1 MKLKELIQSVSKDI
15 EILDTYTRKS
25 IFGMNID
32 YVFFKIRSHY
42 YLVSKSVGYF
52 EGYLYV
58 LTEQTPDGSKDIS
71 RPKVFEEIE
80 LKEYI
85 KRLVILEN

>member
-1 MKLKELIQSVSKDI
+1 MTLKELIQSISKDI
-15 EILDTYTRKS
+15 EILNSYTRKS

-32 YVFFKIRSHY
+32 YVFFKIGNRY
-42 YLVSKSVGYF
+42 YLVSKSEDYF
-52 EGYLYV
+52 IAHLYV

-71 RPKVFEEIE
+71 RPKVFKEKE

-85 KRLVILEN
+85 KKLLILEN

>member
-1 MKLKELIQSVSKDI
+1 MKLKELIESISNDI
-15 EILDTYTRKS
+15 EILETYTRKS

-42 YLVSKSVGYF
+42 YLVSESVM
-52 EGYLYV
+52 YV
-58 LTEQTPDGSKDIS
+58 LTEQTADGSKDIS
-71 RPKVFEEIE
+71 RPNIFEEIG

-85 KRLVILEN
+85 KKLLILEN

>member
-1 MKLKELIQSVSKDI
+1 MTLKELIQSISRDI

-32 YVFFKIRSHY
+32 YVFFKIGNHY
-42 YLVSKSVGYF
+42 YLVSKSESPIYV
-52 EGYLYV
+52 YV
-58 LTEQTPDGSKDIS
+58 LTEQTADGSKDIS
-71 RPKVFEEIE
+71 SPKIFEEIG

-85 KRLVILEN
+85 KKLLILEN